1 MRLCR
6 RVPRIFRRKQ
16 NGPVDNRPEVL
27 ILTPKKI
34 NTSLVLRRIM
44 THIGGKPEAIPG
56 LAAKN
61 GDFGSTARKEV
72 IRCLMVQQRGRYSP
86 ARGIIA
92 EFRLSDKGFVGGTS
106 GR

>member
-44 THIGGKPEAIPG
+44 THIGDKPGATPG

-61 GDFGSTARKEV
+61 GDFG
-72 IRCLMVQQRGRYSP
+72 
-86 ARGIIA
+86 
-92 EFRLSDKGFVGGTS
+92 
-106 GR
+106 

>member
-44 THIGGKPEAIPG
+44 THIGGKPGATPG

-72 IRCLMVQQRGRYSP
+72 IRCLMVQQRGRLSS
-86 ARGIIA
+86 ARSIIA
-92 EFRLSDKGFVGGTS
+92 RLPSAIKAS
-106 GR
+106 WAALPGR